1 MPISWFDLSL
11 LVIIGGFALAGFW
24 FGFIHA
30 AGSLIG
36 TLVGAYVASRY
47 YEFLAQWLIKITG
60 WQGNMARV
68 VMFIVAFL
76 IISRLVGFL
85 FWIIDRVLS
94 IITRLPFISSL
105 NRLLGLGLGFIEGIM
120 TLGLFIYFVERF
132 PVSTKLMTFIAESEI
147 TPRLRSVAD
156 VFIPL
161 LPDALKLLKSTID
174 FVQHKFL

>member
-24 FGFIHA
+24 FGFIHT

-47 YEFLAQWLIKITG
+47 YESLSHWLVKVTG
-60 WQGNMARV
+60 WQGNTARV
-68 VMFIVAFL
+68 VMFIVAFI

-85 FWIIDRVLS
+85 FWIIDKLLS
-94 IITRLPFISSL
+94 IITRLPFISSI
-105 NRLLGLGLGFIEGIM
+105 NRLLGLGLGFLEGVM
-120 TLGLFIYFVERF
+120 TLGLIIYFVERF
-132 PVSTKLMTFIAESEI
+132 PLSDKIMNLIAASSFAPKLRA
-147 TPRLRSVAD
+147 VAD